1 VNKRKKGFVVSSA
14 NEFSKEKE
22 KKRKEKK
29 KFHFLARTHPLT
41 LHLVLL

>member
-22 KKRKEKK
+22 KKRKEKVS
-29 KFHFLARTHPLT
+29 LSGSHPPTYIT